1 MITKRRTD
9 SKIEPNGQLLV
20 IEAFECIGAHP
31 LFTQYML
38 LGYPLRGPPEDQIIK
53 HLAGASHEFV
63 ICSMAPDTP
72 IEWGRSQFE
81 QPTLSPL
88 QPPNVGFQ
96 VALQD
101 DPAFLSLLGTC
112 VQAISAGTLSP
123 DPADKHTWDRFLP
136 ASFPMHHAPE
146 TVRPTAQR
154 QLA

>member
-38 LGYPLRGPPEDQIIK
+38 LGYPLRGAPEDQIIK

-72 IEWGRSQFE
+72 IEWGKNLFQ
-81 QPTLSPL
+81 QHTLSPL
-88 QPPNVGFQ
+88 QPPNLGFQ

-101 DPAFLSLLGTC
+101 DPAFLSLLGSC
-112 VQAISAGTLSP
+112 MRAISAGSLSP
-123 DPADKHTWDRFLP
+123 DPIDKHTWDRFLP
-136 ASFPMHHAPE
+136 AAFPMHHGVGADQLMAQAH
-146 TVRPTAQR
+146 TA
-154 QLA
+154 